1 MRKFDIQDRIILD
14 DALDSF
20 LHTAKVNAEEAE
32 LDGRRLIV
40 TYEYWEMMMKV
51 LQDKIDLMTTQK
63 ALNHSNQYRYK

>member
-1 MRKFDIQDRIILD
+1 MRKFNIQDRIILD

-20 LHTAKVNAEEAE
+20 LHTSKVNAEEAE

-63 ALNHSNQYRYK
+63 ALNHSNQYHYY